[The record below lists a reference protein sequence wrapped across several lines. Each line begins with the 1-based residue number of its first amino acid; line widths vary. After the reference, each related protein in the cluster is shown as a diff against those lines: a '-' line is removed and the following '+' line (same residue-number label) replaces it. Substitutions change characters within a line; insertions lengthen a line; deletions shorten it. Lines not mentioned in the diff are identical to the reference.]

1 MKDLAYYNGEV
12 TTIDGM
18 KIPIGDRVCWF
29 GDGIYEAALGNQSAI
44 FGLDDHLKRMYAS
57 AAAVQLDI
65 KMNQEEFKDLALSLA
80 KKVEGDILF
89 VYWQITRGGGLR
101 QHKFPQEAKANIWFT
116 IRPYDMDDMKKKV
129 KLITQED
136 KRFFFCN
143 VKTLNLLPNV
153 LANQKAASLGCDEA
167 VFHRGERV
175 TEGTHSNIHIIKD
188 GKFQTAPLDNLILP
202 GITRMQLI
210 RLCGKLKIEVIEK
223 PFTVNEMF
231 EADEIITS
239 SSAAFA
245 LGVSHIDDKAV
256 GGRAGEILN
265 ALQEGM
271 GEEFD
276 RELGR

>member
-1 MKDLAYYNGEV
+1 MKDLAYYNGEI

-29 GDGIYEAALGNQSAI
+29 GDGIYEAALGNQGAI

-116 IRPYDMDDMKKKV
+116 IRPYDMGDMKKKV

-153 LANQKAASLGCDEA
+153 LANQKAASLGCYEA

-239 SSAAFA
+239 SSTAFA

-256 GGRAGEILN
+256 GGRAGEVLN